1 MTVEE
6 VFTKLVNHMREG
18 VMTHGEMA
26 RAYDFI
32 GLEGFARMHDY
43 HQCEEK
49 QGYLCL
55 LHYYSCHYHKLLKIE
70 EIPLPKIIPETWYK
84 YSTTDVDNGT
94 KKGAVKELMEKWVQW
109 ERATKQLYQE
119 MRKELYVQGEVA
131 AAIKIDCY
139 IKDVDKE
146 LVHAEKKMIKLESLG
161 YEISTLLKWSKDYKI
176 KYKEKLGW

>member
-109 ERATKQLYQE
+109 ERATK
-119 MRKELYVQGEVA
+119 
-131 AAIKIDCY
+131 
-139 IKDVDKE
+139 
-146 LVHAEKKMIKLESLG
+146 
-161 YEISTLLKWSKDYKI
+161 
-176 KYKEKLGW
+176 

>member
-55 LHYYSCHYHKLLKIE
+55 LHYYSCHSHKLLKIE

-109 ERATKQLYQE
+109 ERATK
-119 MRKELYVQGEVA
+119 
-131 AAIKIDCY
+131 
-139 IKDVDKE
+139 
-146 LVHAEKKMIKLESLG
+146 
-161 YEISTLLKWSKDYKI
+161 
-176 KYKEKLGW
+176 